1 MQMLP
6 TDALMDLFILYAN
19 AERSSRIV
27 LGCTDT
33 MYKRRLGSGR
43 GLDSLNRAGFSRMMT
58 DAPGLTE
65 GLTIDL
71 DYIFMENLGAC
82 AGGAAAVQRDAVT
95 LAPAARRHRTAPARL
110 HHPRTRL
117 SRLAQPG
124 EALL

>member
-43 GLDSLNRAGFSRMMT
+43 GLDSLNRAGFARMMM
-58 DAPGLTE
+58 DAPGLTD

-71 DYIFMENLGAC
+71 DYIFMENLGASSC
-82 AGGAAAVQRDAVT
+82 SSSARGDTSPAQP
-95 LAPAARRHRTAPARL
+95 LARHRCPPAR
-110 HHPRTRL
+110 PRAPVQARPTR
-117 SRLAQPG
+117 
-124 EALL
+124 

>member
-43 GLDSLNRAGFSRMMT
+43 GLDSLNRAGFARMMT

-82 AGGAAAVQRDAVT
+82 GCCSSSARRSHARACRPP
-95 LAPAARRHRTAPARL
+95 PAARRARPPAPL
-110 HHPRTRL
+110 RTRL
-117 SRLAQPG
+117 CRLAQPG

>member
-43 GLDSLNRAGFSRMMT
+43 GLDSLNRAGFARMMT
-58 DAPGLTE
+58 DAPGLTD

-71 DYIFMENLGAC
+71 DYIFMENLGASSC
-82 AGGAAAVQRDAVT
+82 SSSATRHPRSRSPAT
-95 LAPAARRHRTAPARL
+95 AARPPAR
-110 HHPRTRL
+110 PRAPVQARPTR
-117 SRLAQPG
+117 
-124 EALL
+124 